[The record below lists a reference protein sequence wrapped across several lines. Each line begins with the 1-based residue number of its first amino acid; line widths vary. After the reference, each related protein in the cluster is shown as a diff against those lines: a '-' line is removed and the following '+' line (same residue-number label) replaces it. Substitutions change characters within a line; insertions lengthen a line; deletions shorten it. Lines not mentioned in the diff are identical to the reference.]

1 MMGDKKSILV
11 VGGGMSG
18 LTAAIEA
25 AEVGYDVVVVE
36 KNPYLGGRV
45 AQLYQYFPKL
55 CPPNCGL
62 EINFKRTKNSSRI
75 TFYTLTEVESISG
88 TEGNYQV
95 TLKTTPRF
103 VNERCTGCNKCAEVC
118 PVERPNAFNYGLD
131 KTKAAYLPYAMAFP
145 MQYVIDGSVC
155 PGKSCAKC
163 VEACAYQAID
173 LEMKGETKTLEVGAI
188 VWAAGWNPYDAAK
201 LENYGFGQ
209 FPNVITNVMM
219 ERLCAD
225 NGPTQ
230 GKILRPSDQ
239 KQVETVAFIQC
250 AGSRDENHLAYCS
263 GICCLASLKQAT
275 YVREKNPNAQAFIFF
290 IDIRAQGKLED
301 FFVKVKQDE
310 KLSLVKSKI
319 ALITEDPETKNLI
332 LEGEDTMSGE
342 RIQATVDLV
351 VLATGMEPATAS
363 MKVPAA
369 VTYDDY
375 GFIVSDQEIKG
386 IYGAGC
392 IKRPA
397 DVAGVVQDATGAAL
411 RAIQSV
417 GRR

>member
-1 MMGDKKSILV
+1 MGDKKSILV

-18 LTAAIEA
+18 LTTAIEA
-25 AEVGYDVVVVE
+25 AEVGYDVVIVE
-36 KNPYLGGRV
+36 KRPYLGGRV

-75 TFYTLTEVESISG
+75 TFYTLSEVETISG
-88 TEGNYQV
+88 EEGNYQV
-95 TLKTTPRF
+95 TIKTTPRL
-103 VNERCTGCNKCAEVC
+103 VNERCTGCNKCAEAC
-118 PVERPNAFNYGLD
+118 PVERANDFNYGLD
-131 KTKAAYLPYAMAFP
+131 NTKAAYLPYTMAFP

-155 PGKSCAKC
+155 LGNSCAKC
-163 VEACAYQAID
+163 VEACAYQAIELD
-173 LEMKGETKTLEVGAI
+173 MQPKTITLDVGAI

-209 FPNVITNVMM
+209 YPNVITNVMM

-239 KQVETVAFIQC
+239 KEVEKVAFIQC

-263 GICCLASLKQAT
+263 GVCCLASLKQST
-275 YVREKNPNAQAFIFF
+275 YLREKNPMAEAIIYF

-301 FFVKVKQDE
+301 FFVKVKKDE

-319 ALITEDPETKNLI
+319 ALITEDPVTKNLI
-332 LEGEDTMSGE
+332 LEGEDTMSGD
-342 RIQATVDLV
+342 RIRETVDMV
-351 VLATGMEPATAS
+351 VLATGMEPATATA
-363 MKVPAA
+363 KVPAS

-375 GFIVSDQEIKG
+375 GFMVSEQEQRG

-417 GRR
+417 VRR

>member
-1 MMGDKKSILV
+1 MGDKKSILI

-18 LTAAIEA
+18 LTSAIEA
-25 AEVGYDVVVVE
+25 AEVGYEVVIVE

-62 EINFKRTKNSSRI
+62 EINFKRTKASPRI
-75 TFYTLTEVESISG
+75 SFYTLAEVEQISG
-88 TEGNYQV
+88 EEGNYQV
-95 TLKTTPRF
+95 TIKTKPRL
-103 VNERCTGCNKCAEVC
+103 VNDKCTGCNKCAEAC
-118 PVERPNAFNYGLD
+118 PVERANDFNYGLD

-155 PGKSCAKC
+155 LGQACAKC
-163 VEACAYQAID
+163 VEACKYDAI
-173 LEMKGETKTLEVGAI
+173 EMDMKPQTFTLEVGAI
-188 VWAAGWNPYDAAK
+188 VWAAGWNPYDAKK

-209 FPNVITNVMM
+209 YPNVITNVMM

-239 KQVETVAFIQC
+239 KEVEKVAFIQC

-263 GICCLASLKQAT
+263 GVCCLASLKQSA
-275 YVREKNPNAQAFIFF
+275 YLREKNPNAQAFIYF

-301 FFVKVKQDE
+301 FYVKVKQDE
-310 KLSLVKSKI
+310 KLSLIKSKI
-319 ALITEDPETKNLI
+319 ALITEDQATKNLI

-342 RIQATVDLV
+342 RIRETVDMV
-351 VLATGMEPATAS
+351 VLATGMEPATATV
-363 MKVPAA
+363 KVPAA
-369 VTYDDY
+369 VDYDDY
-375 GFIVSDQEIKG
+375 GFIVSDQGQQG

-417 GRR
+417 VRR

>member
-1 MMGDKKSILV
+1 MGDKKSILI

-18 LTAAIEA
+18 LTSAIEA
-25 AEVGYDVVVVE
+25 AEAGYDSIIVE
-36 KNPYLGGRV
+36 KRPYLGGRV

-62 EINFKRTKNSSRI
+62 EINFKRTKANSRI
-75 TFYTLTEVESISG
+75 SFYTLAEVESISG
-88 TEGNYQV
+88 EEGNYQV
-95 TLKTTPRF
+95 TIKTTPRL

-118 PVERPNAFNYGLD
+118 EVERSNDFNYGLD
-131 KTKAAYLPYAMAFP
+131 NTKAAYLPYAMAFP

-155 PGKSCAKC
+155 LGNSCGKCA
-163 VEACAYQAID
+163 EACKYDAIELD
-173 LEMKGETKTLEVGAI
+173 MKPQIFTVDVGAI
-188 VWAAGWNPYDAAK
+188 VWAAGWNPYDAKK

-209 FPNVITNVMM
+209 YPNVITNVMM

-225 NGPTQ
+225 NGPTA

-239 KQVETVAFIQC
+239 KEVEKVAFIQC

-263 GICCLASLKQAT
+263 GICCLASLKQST
-275 YVREKNPNAQAFIFF
+275 YLREKNPNAEASIYF

-301 FFVKVKQDE
+301 FFVKVQKDE
-310 KLSLVKSKI
+310 KLSLIKSKI
-319 ALITEDPETKNLI
+319 ALITEDPVTKDLI
-332 LEGEDTMSGE
+332 LEGEDTMSGQ
-342 RIQATVDLV
+342 RIRETVDMV

-363 MKVPAA
+363 DKVP
-369 VTYDDY
+369 VPITYDDY
-375 GFIVSDQEIKG
+375 GFIASDQEQKG

-417 GRR
+417 VRR

>member
-1 MMGDKKSILV
+1 MGEQKSILV

-18 LTAAIEA
+18 MTAAIEA
-25 AEVGYDVVVVE
+25 AEVGYNVVVVE

-62 EINFKRTKNSSRI
+62 EINFKRIRNNPRI
-75 TFYTLTEVESISG
+75 TYHTLTEVEAISG
-88 TEGNYQV
+88 QEGNYQV
-95 TLKTTPRF
+95 TIKTTPRM

-145 MQYVIDGSVC
+145 MEYVIDGAVC
-155 PGKSCAKC
+155 PGKSCGKC
-163 VEACAYQAID
+163 LEVCAYQAID
-173 LEMKGETKTLEVGAI
+173 LDMKSESQTLEVGAI
-188 VWAAGWNPYDAAK
+188 VWAAGWNPYDATK

-209 FPNVITNVMM
+209 YANVITNVMM

-239 KQVETVAFIQC
+239 KEAEKIAFIQC

-263 GICCLASLKQAT
+263 GICCLASLKQST

-301 FFVKVKQDE
+301 FFVKVQKDE
-310 KLSLVKSKI
+310 KLSLIKSKI
-319 ALITEDPETKNLI
+319 ALINEDPATKNLI
-332 LEGEDTMSGE
+332 LEGEDTLSGE
-342 RIQATVDLV
+342 RIRETVDLV
-351 VLATGMEPATAS
+351 VLATGMEPASATV
-363 MKVPAA
+363 KVPAS
-369 VTYDDY
+369 VSYDDY
-375 GFIVSDQEIKG
+375 GFIVSEQAQNG

-417 GRR
+417 VRR

>member
-1 MMGDKKSILV
+1 MGDKKSILI

-18 LTAAIEA
+18 LTTAIEA
-25 AEVGYDVVVVE
+25 AEVGYDAVIVE

-62 EINFKRTKNSSRI
+62 EINFKRVKNNSHI
-75 TFYTLTEVESISG
+75 QFHTLSEVEKIEG
-88 TEGNYQV
+88 EEGNYRV
-95 TLKTTPRF
+95 TIKTAPRF
-103 VNERCTGCNKCAEVC
+103 VNEKCTGCNKCAEVC
-118 PVERPNAFNYGLD
+118 PVERPNDFNYGLD
-131 KTKAAYLPYAMAFP
+131 KNKAAYLPYAMAFP

-155 PGKSCAKC
+155 QGKSCAKC
-163 VEACAYQAID
+163 LEVCAYQAID
-173 LEMKGETKTLEVGAI
+173 LDMQPATFTLEAGSI
-188 VWAAGWNPYDAAK
+188 VWAAGWNPYDAGK
-201 LENYGFGQ
+201 LENYGFGLY
-209 FPNVITNVMM
+209 PNVITNVMM

-225 NGPTQ
+225 NGPTG

-239 KQVETVAFIQC
+239 KEVEKVAFIQC
-250 AGSRDENHLAYCS
+250 AGSRDENHLAFCS
-263 GICCLASLKQAT
+263 GVCCLASLKQAT
-275 YVREKNPNAQAFIFF
+275 YVREKNPNAQAAIYF

-310 KLSLVKSKI
+310 KLALVKSKI
-319 ALITEDPETKNLI
+319 ALITEDPASGNLI
-332 LEGEDTMSGE
+332 LEGEDTLSGE
-342 RIQATVDLV
+342 RIRDAVELV

-363 MKVPAA
+363 AKVPAEVA
-369 VTYDDY
+369 YDDY
-375 GFIVSDQEIKG
+375 GFIISDQPQKG

-392 IKRPA
+392 VKRPA

-417 GRR
+417 VRR

>member
-1 MMGDKKSILV
+1 MGEKKSILI

-25 AEVGYDVVVVE
+25 AEVGYDVIIVE

-62 EINFKRTKNSSRI
+62 EINFKRIKNNPRVTI
-75 TFYTLTEVESISG
+75 HTLTEVESISG
-88 TEGNYQV
+88 EEGNYQV
-95 TLKTTPRF
+95 VLKTTPRF
-103 VNERCTGCNKCAEVC
+103 VNDRCTACNRCAEVC
-118 PVERPNAFNYGLD
+118 PMERPNAFNFGMD
-131 KTKAAYLPYAMAFP
+131 KTKAAYLPYAMALP
-145 MQYVIDGSVC
+145 MRYVIDGSVC
-155 PGKSCAKC
+155 PGTSCGKC
-163 VEACAYQAID
+163 LEACAYQAID
-173 LEMKGETKTLEVGAI
+173 LEMQPETFTLEVGAI
-188 VWAAGWNPYDAAK
+188 VWAAGWNPYDASK
-201 LENYGFGQ
+201 LENYGFGLY
-209 FPNVITNVMM
+209 PNVITNVMM

-225 NGPTQ
+225 NGPTH

-239 KQVETVAFIQC
+239 KEVEKIAFIQC
-250 AGSRDENHLAYCS
+250 AGSRDENHLPYCS
-263 GICCLASLKQAT
+263 GVCCLASLKQST
-275 YVREKNPNAQAFIFF
+275 YVREKNPNAQAFIYF

-301 FFVKVKQDE
+301 FFSKVKQDE

-319 ALITEDPETKNLI
+319 ALITEDPETKDLI
-332 LEGEDTMSGE
+332 LEGEDTQSGE
-342 RIQATVDLV
+342 RIRETVDMV
-351 VLATGMEPATAS
+351 VLATGMEPATATC
-363 MKVPAA
+363 KVPAS
-369 VTYDDY
+369 VLYDDY
-375 GFIVSDQEIKG
+375 GFIVSDQEQKG

-417 GRR
+417 VRR

>member
-1 MMGDKKSILV
+1 MGDKKSILI

-18 LTAAIEA
+18 LTSAIEA
-25 AEVGYDVVVVE
+25 AEVGYEVVIVE

-62 EINFKRTKNSSRI
+62 EINFKRTKSSPRI
-75 TFYTLTEVESISG
+75 SIYTLAEVEQISG
-88 TEGNYQV
+88 EEGNYQV
-95 TLKTTPRF
+95 TIKTKPRF
-103 VNERCTGCNKCAEVC
+103 VNDKCTGCNKCAEAC
-118 PVERPNAFNYGLD
+118 PVERSNDFNYGMD

-155 PGKSCAKC
+155 LGQACAKC
-163 VEACAYQAID
+163 VEACKYDAIELD
-173 LEMKGETKTLEVGAI
+173 MKPQTFTLEVGSI

-209 FPNVITNVMM
+209 YPNVITNVMM

-239 KQVETVAFIQC
+239 KEVEKVAFIQC

-263 GICCLASLKQAT
+263 GICCLASLKQST
-275 YVREKNPNAQAFIFF
+275 YVREKNPNAQAFIYF

-310 KLSLVKSKI
+310 KLSLIKSKI
-319 ALITEDPETKNLI
+319 ALITEDPATKNLI
-332 LEGEDTMSGE
+332 LEGEDTQSGE
-342 RIQATVDLV
+342 RIRETVDMV
-351 VLATGMEPATAS
+351 VLATGMEPATATV
-363 MKVPAA
+363 KVPAE

-375 GFIVSDQEIKG
+375 GFIVSDQDQKG

-417 GRR
+417 VRR

>member
-1 MMGDKKSILV
+1 MGDKKSILI

-18 LTAAIEA
+18 LTSAIEA
-25 AEVGYDVVVVE
+25 AEVGFEVVIVE

-75 TFYTLTEVESISG
+75 SFYTLAEVEQISG
-88 TEGNYQV
+88 EEGNYQV
-95 TLKTTPRF
+95 TIKTKPRF
-103 VNERCTGCNKCAEVC
+103 INDRCTGCNKCAEVC
-118 PVERPNAFNYGLD
+118 PVERSNDFNYGLD
-131 KTKAAYLPYAMAFP
+131 KTKAAYLPYPMAFP

-155 PGKSCAKC
+155 QGTSCAKC

-173 LEMKGETKTLEVGAI
+173 LDMQPETITLNVGAI

-209 FPNVITNVMM
+209 YANVITNVMM

-239 KQVETVAFIQC
+239 KEVEKVAFIQC

-263 GICCLASLKQAT
+263 GICCLASLKQST
-275 YVREKNPNAQAFIFF
+275 YVREKNPNAQAFIYF

-310 KLSLVKSKI
+310 KLSLIKSKI
-319 ALITEDPETKNLI
+319 ALITEDPATKNLI
-332 LEGEDTMSGE
+332 LEGEDTQSGD
-342 RIQATVDLV
+342 RIRETVDMV
-351 VLATGMEPATAS
+351 VLATGMEPATATV
-363 MKVPAA
+363 KVPAEVA
-369 VTYDDY
+369 YDDY
-375 GFIVSDQEIKG
+375 GFIVSDQDQKG

-417 GRR
+417 VRR

>member
-1 MMGDKKSILV
+1 MGDKKSILI

-18 LTAAIEA
+18 LTSAIEA
-25 AEVGYDVVVVE
+25 AEVGFDVVIVE

-62 EINFKRTKNSSRI
+62 EINFKRTKSSPRI
-75 TFYTLTEVESISG
+75 SFYTLAEVEQISG
-88 TEGNYQV
+88 EEGNYQV
-95 TLKTTPRF
+95 TIKTKPRF
-103 VNERCTGCNKCAEVC
+103 INDQCTGCNKCAEVC
-118 PVERPNAFNYGLD
+118 PVERSNDFNYGLD

-155 PGKSCAKC
+155 HGKACAKC
-163 VEACAYQAID
+163 VEVCNYQAID
-173 LEMKGETKTLEVGAI
+173 LEMQPETITLNVGAI
-188 VWAAGWNPYDAAK
+188 VWAAGWNPYDAVK

-209 FPNVITNVMM
+209 YANVITNVMM

-239 KQVETVAFIQC
+239 KEVEKVAFIQC

-263 GICCLASLKQAT
+263 GICCLASLKQST
-275 YVREKNPNAQAFIFF
+275 YVREKNPNAQAFIYF

-319 ALITEDPETKNLI
+319 ALITEDPATKNLI
-332 LEGEDTMSGE
+332 LEGEDTQSGE
-342 RIQATVDLV
+342 RIRETVDMV
-351 VLATGMEPATAS
+351 VLATGMEPATATV
-363 MKVPAA
+363 KVPAEVA
-369 VTYDDY
+369 YDDY
-375 GFIVSDQEIKG
+375 GFIVSDQDQKG

-417 GRR
+417 VRR

>member
-1 MMGDKKSILV
+1 MGDKKSILV
-11 VGGGMSG
+11 VGGGISG
-18 LTAAIEA
+18 LTTAVEA
-25 AEVGYDVVVVE
+25 AETGYEVTVIE

-62 EINFKRTKNSSRI
+62 EINFKRSKNNSRI
-75 TFYTLTEVESISG
+75 TFYTQTQVESITGS
-88 TEGNYQV
+88 EGDYKV
-95 TLKTTPRF
+95 TVKTVPRF
-103 VNERCTGCNKCAEVC
+103 VNDNCVGCNKCAEAC
-118 PVERPNAFNYGLD
+118 PVERSNDFNYGMD
-131 KTKAAYLPYAMAFP
+131 KNKAAYLPYSMAFP
-145 MQYVIDGSVC
+145 MKYVIDGSVC
-155 PGKSCAKC
+155 LGKSCAKC
-163 VEACAYQAID
+163 AEVCPYQAID
-173 LEMKGETKTLEVGAI
+173 LDMQPETLTLEVGSI
-188 VWAAGWNPYDAAK
+188 VWAAGWNPYDATK

-209 FPNVITNVMM
+209 YPNVITNVMM
-219 ERLCAD
+219 ERLCD
-225 NGPTQ
+225 DHGPTQ

-239 KQVETVAFIQC
+239 KEVTKVAFIQC

-275 YVREKNPNAQAFIFF
+275 YLREKNPEAQAFIYF

-301 FFVKVKQDE
+301 FFVKVKKDE
-310 KLSLVKSKI
+310 KLSLIKSKI
-319 ALITEDPETKNLI
+319 AMITEDPVTKNLI

-342 RIQATVDLV
+342 RIRETVDMV
-351 VLATGMEPATAS
+351 VLATGMEPATATV
-363 MKVPAA
+363 KVPAS
-369 VTYDDY
+369 VSYDEY
-375 GFIVSDQEIKG
+375 GFIVSDQEQKG

-417 GRR
+417 VRR

>member
-1 MMGDKKSILV
+1 MGDKKSILV

-62 EINFKRTKNSSRI
+62 EINFKRAKTSPRI
-75 TFYTLTEVESISG
+75 KFYTLAEVETISG
-88 TEGNYQV
+88 AEGNYQV
-95 TLKTTPRF
+95 TIKTTPRL

-155 PGKSCAKC
+155 QGKECAKC

-173 LEMKGETKTLEVGAI
+173 LDMKPETINLEVGAI

-201 LENYGFGQ
+201 LENYGFGHY
-209 FPNVITNVMM
+209 PNVITNVMM

-239 KQVETVAFIQC
+239 KEVEKVAFIQC

-263 GICCLASLKQAT
+263 GVCCLASLKQST
-275 YVREKNPNAQAFIFF
+275 YLREKNPDAQAFIFF

-319 ALITEDPETKNLI
+319 ALITEDPVTKNLI

-342 RIQATVDLV
+342 RIRETVDLV
-351 VLATGMEPATAS
+351 VLATGMEPATATV
-363 MKVPAA
+363 KVPAT

-375 GFIVSDQEIKG
+375 GFIVSDQEQRG

-417 GRR
+417 VRR

>member
-1 MMGDKKSILV
+1 MGDKKSILI

-18 LTAAIEA
+18 LTSAIEA
-25 AEVGYDVVVVE
+25 AEVGYEVVIVE

-62 EINFKRTKNSSRI
+62 EINFKRTKNSPRI
-75 TFYTLTEVESISG
+75 SFYTLAEVEQISG
-88 TEGNYQV
+88 EEGNYQV
-95 TLKTTPRF
+95 TIKTTPRL
-103 VNERCTGCNKCAEVC
+103 VNDKCTGCNKCAEAC
-118 PVERPNAFNYGLD
+118 PVERTNDFNYGLD

-155 PGKSCAKC
+155 LGQACAKC
-163 VEACAYQAID
+163 VEACKYDAIELD
-173 LEMKGETKTLEVGAI
+173 MKPQTFTLEVGAI
-188 VWAAGWNPYDAAK
+188 VWAAGWNPYDAKK

-209 FPNVITNVMM
+209 YPNVITNVMM

-239 KQVETVAFIQC
+239 KEVEKVAFIQC

-263 GICCLASLKQAT
+263 GVCCLASLKQST
-275 YVREKNPNAQAFIFF
+275 YLREKNPNAQAFIYF

-301 FFVKVKQDE
+301 FYVKVKQDE

-319 ALITEDPETKNLI
+319 ALITEDQATKNLI

-342 RIQATVDLV
+342 RIRETVDMV
-351 VLATGMEPATAS
+351 VLATGMEPATATV
-363 MKVPAA
+363 KVPAA
-369 VTYDDY
+369 VDYDDY
-375 GFIVSDQEIKG
+375 GFIVSDQGQPG

-417 GRR
+417 VRR

>member
-1 MMGDKKSILV
+1 MGDKKSILI

-18 LTAAIEA
+18 MTSAIEA
-25 AEVGYDVVVVE
+25 AEVGYDVVIVE

-62 EINFKRTKNSSRI
+62 EINFKRTKNSSHI
-75 TFYTLTEVESISG
+75 QFYTLAEVESISG
-88 TEGNYQV
+88 QEGNYQV
-95 TLKTTPRF
+95 TIKTIPRF
-103 VNERCTGCNKCAEVC
+103 VNDSCTGCNKCAEVC
-118 PVERPNAFNYGLD
+118 PVERPNAFNFGMD

-155 PGKSCAKC
+155 QGKSCAKC

-173 LEMKGETKTLEVGAI
+173 LDMQPQTITLEVGAI
-188 VWAAGWNPYDAAK
+188 VWAAGWNPYDASK

-209 FPNVITNVMM
+209 YANVITNVMM

-225 NGPTQ
+225 NGPTK

-239 KQVETVAFIQC
+239 KEVEKVAFIQC

-263 GICCLASLKQAT
+263 GICCLASLKQST
-275 YVREKNPNAQAFIFF
+275 YVREKNPNAEAFIYF

-301 FFVKVKQDE
+301 FFVKVKGDE

-319 ALITEDPETKNLI
+319 ALITEDPATKNLL
-332 LEGEDTMSGE
+332 LEGEDTQTGE
-342 RIQATVDLV
+342 RIRETVEMV
-351 VLATGMEPATAS
+351 VLATGMEPSTATA
-363 MKVPAA
+363 KVPAEVA
-369 VTYDDY
+369 YDDY
-375 GFIVSDQEIKG
+375 GFIVSDQEQKG

-417 GRR
+417 VRR

>member
-1 MMGDKKSILV
+1 MMGEKKSILI

-25 AEVGYDVVVVE
+25 AEVGYPVVIVE

-62 EINFKRTKNSSRI
+62 EINFKRIKNNPRVTI
-75 TFYTLTEVESISG
+75 HTLTEVESISG
-88 TEGNYQV
+88 EEGNFRV

-103 VNERCTGCNKCAEVC
+103 INENCTACNKCAEVC
-118 PVERPNAFNYGLD
+118 PVERPNAFNFGLD
-131 KTKAAYLPYAMAFP
+131 QTKAAYLPYAMAFP
-145 MQYVIDGSVC
+145 MRYVIDGSVC
-155 PGKSCAKC
+155 PGSSCAKC
-163 VEACAYQAID
+163 VEVCAYQAID
-173 LEMKGETKTLEVGAI
+173 LSMKPVTFSLEVGAI
-188 VWAAGWNPYDAAK
+188 VWAAGWNPYDATK
-201 LENYGFGQ
+201 LENYGFGRY
-209 FPNVITNVMM
+209 PNVITNVMM

-225 NGPTQ
+225 NGPTR

-239 KQVETVAFIQC
+239 KEVEKVAFIQC
-250 AGSRDENHLAYCS
+250 AGSRDENHLPFCS
-263 GICCLASLKQAT
+263 GVCCLASLKQAT
-275 YVREKNPNAQAFIFF
+275 YVREKNPEAQTFIYF

-301 FFVKVKQDE
+301 FFAKVQKDE
-310 KLSLVKSKI
+310 QLALVKSKI
-319 ALITEDPETKNLI
+319 ALITEDPATKDLI
-332 LEGEDTMSGE
+332 LEGEDTQSGE
-342 RIQATVDLV
+342 RIREKVDLV

-363 MKVPAA
+363 CKVPAA
-369 VTYDDY
+369 VQYDDY
-375 GFIVSDQEIKG
+375 GFILSDQEQKG

-417 GRR
+417 VRR

>member
-1 MMGDKKSILV
+1 MGDKKSILI

-18 LTAAIEA
+18 LTSALEA
-25 AEVGYDVVVVE
+25 AEAGYDSIVVE
-36 KNPYLGGRV
+36 KRPYLGGRV

-62 EINFKRTKNSSRI
+62 EINFKRTKNSPHI
-75 TFYTLTEVESISG
+75 TFHTLAEVESISG
-88 TEGNYQV
+88 EEGNYTV
-95 TLKTTPRF
+95 TIKTTPRL
-103 VNERCTGCNKCAEVC
+103 VNENCTGCNKCAEAC
-118 PVERPNAFNYGLD
+118 EVERANDFNYGLD
-131 KTKAAYLPYAMAFP
+131 NTKAAYLPYAMAFP
-145 MQYVIDGSVC
+145 MQYVIDSSVC
-155 PGKSCAKC
+155 LGSSCGKCA
-163 VEACAYQAID
+163 EACQYNAID
-173 LEMKGETKTLEVGAI
+173 LNMKPETFTVNVGAI
-188 VWAAGWNPYDAAK
+188 VWATGWNPYNAGK

-209 FPNVITNVMM
+209 YANVITNVMM

-225 NGPTQ
+225 NGPTG

-239 KQVETVAFIQC
+239 KEVEKVAFIQC

-263 GICCLASLKQAT
+263 GICCLASLKQST
-275 YVREKNPNAQAFIFF
+275 YVREKNPNAEATIYF

-301 FFVKVKQDE
+301 FFVKVKKDD

-319 ALITEDPETKNLI
+319 AMITEDPATKDLI

-342 RIQATVDLV
+342 RIRETVDMV

-363 MKVPAA
+363 EKVPAEVA
-369 VTYDDY
+369 YDDY
-375 GFIVSDQEIKG
+375 GFITSDQDQKG

-417 GRR
+417 VRR

>member
-1 MMGDKKSILV
+1 MGDKKSILI

-18 LTAAIEA
+18 LTSAIEA
-25 AEVGYDVVVVE
+25 AEVGYEVVIVE

-62 EINFKRTKNSSRI
+62 EINFKRTKTSPRI
-75 TFYTLTEVESISG
+75 SIYTLAEVEQISG
-88 TEGNYQV
+88 EEGNYQV
-95 TLKTTPRF
+95 TIKTKPRF
-103 VNERCTGCNKCAEVC
+103 VNDKCTGCNKCAEVC
-118 PVERPNAFNYGLD
+118 PVERSNDFNFGMD
-131 KTKAAYLPYAMAFP
+131 KNKAAYLPYAMAFP

-155 PGKSCAKC
+155 LGKSCAKC
-163 VEACAYQAID
+163 VEACAYEAID
-173 LEMKGETKTLEVGAI
+173 LDMQPETITLNVGAI

-209 FPNVITNVMM
+209 YANVITNVMM

-239 KQVETVAFIQC
+239 KEVEKVAFIQC

-263 GICCLASLKQAT
+263 GICCLASLKQST
-275 YVREKNPNAQAFIFF
+275 YVREKNPNAQAFIYF

-310 KLSLVKSKI
+310 KLSLIKSKI
-319 ALITEDPETKNLI
+319 ALITEDPATKNLI
-332 LEGEDTMSGE
+332 LEGEDTQSGE
-342 RIQATVDLV
+342 RIRETVDMV
-351 VLATGMEPATAS
+351 VLATGMEPATATV
-363 MKVPAA
+363 KVPAA
-369 VTYDDY
+369 VAYDDY
-375 GFIVSDQEIKG
+375 GFIISDQDQKG

-417 GRR
+417 VRR